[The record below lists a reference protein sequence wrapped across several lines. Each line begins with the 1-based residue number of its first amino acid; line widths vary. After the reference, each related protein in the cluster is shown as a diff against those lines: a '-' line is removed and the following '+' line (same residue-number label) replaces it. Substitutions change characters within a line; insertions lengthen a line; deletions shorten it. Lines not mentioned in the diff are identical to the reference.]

1 MAKDSFD
8 VTAIHRSNNECCCF
22 SWIEAQSG
30 ALGSTEQ
37 PVKLLS
43 NAARFPTS
51 MGLTGNNIVLSPHYL
66 LGDHSNPPGESS
78 ELRHFY
84 RKLTLNLPSWRTTT
98 SKSPNSIYKP
108 PIDHPPRNPASTSLY
123 PLPLP
128 DLMFFG
134 DENTFD
140 PLSDLLDL
148 RGKVAV
154 VTGGNRGNGY
164 ATVKHLARA
173 GAKVYLG
180 ARNSTKAKEAIEHLR
195 WEGLSPGH
203 GQVVWL
209 ELDLSSPKAARRA
222 AEEVIRLE
230 RRLDIL
236 VNNAGISSGKF
247 RGSDSALSSIATIN
261 YISPFVFTRALL
273 PLLAFTAMNDFH
285 SDVRIVN
292 VVAAS
297 HRVIPFPSLK
307 FKSIEDLNGKNFP
320 SEYLRFSHSKLLC
333 LLWTEH
339 LQHIIETAH
348 PLGPLPITAISV
360 DPGVVE
366 TQEQVKSA
374 VRPSKITGLYSALS
388 KHLSNWTGVSSLVV
402 PEHERGC
409 STAFAAASEAIWSER
424 RRYKGAYLEPC
435 PNAQCPKITSTGMF
449 ARDGERDR
457 EMEKGLAG
465 DLWSLTERILAES
478 GVV

>member
-1 MAKDSFD
+1 MGP
-8 VTAIHRSNNECCCF
+8 TENN
-22 SWIEAQSG
+22 
-30 ALGSTEQ
+30 T
-37 PVKLLS
+37 V
-43 NAARFPTS
+43 
-51 MGLTGNNIVLSPHYL
+51 VSPHYL
-66 LGDHSNPPGESS
+66 LADYSNPPGEPF

-84 RKLTLNLPSWRTTT
+84 KKLTLNLPTWRTTT

-108 PIDHPPRNPASTSLY
+108 SIDPRSPAFTSLHPY
-123 PLPLP
+123 PLPNS
-128 DLMFFG
+128 MFFG

-148 RGKVAV
+148 TGKVAV

-203 GQVVWL
+203 GQIVWL

-261 YISPFVFTRALL
+261 YIGPFVFTRTLL

-297 HRVIPFPSLK
+297 HRVIPFSSLK
-307 FKSIEDLNGKNFP
+307 FKSIEDLNGKSFP

-348 PLGPLPITAISV
+348 PSGPLPIIAISI

-366 TQEQVKSA
+366 TPDQVKPT
-374 VRPSKITGLYSALS
+374 VRLSKITGLYSALS
-388 KHLSNWTGVSSLVV
+388 KHLSNWTGVSSLVI
-402 PEHERGC
+402 PEHERGY
-409 STAFAAASEAIWSER
+409 STVFAAASEAIWSER
-424 RRYKGAYLEPC
+424 RRYKGVYLEPC

-457 EMEKGLAG
+457 EMEKELAR

-478 GVV
+478 GVA